1 MNIKFKPDLI
11 IYLYIIMM
19 TPITFSFTMI
29 TIILIQLSVYPQV
42 DDLVVAYYALS
53 IMFVAFFGVYLILH
67 VKYKYSINFTETGIS
82 IYDKYKGSIS
92 INYENVIKI
101 EFIKTPLH
109 IWPIFIFT
117 EGNRL
122 IIYYDDNGN
131 KKIYGRKVYRY
142 KIKKLEKSGLS
153 KISYI
158 NLKDADKNLFKKN

>member
-142 KIKKLEKSGLS
+142 KIKKLVKSGLS
-153 KISYI
+153 KINYI